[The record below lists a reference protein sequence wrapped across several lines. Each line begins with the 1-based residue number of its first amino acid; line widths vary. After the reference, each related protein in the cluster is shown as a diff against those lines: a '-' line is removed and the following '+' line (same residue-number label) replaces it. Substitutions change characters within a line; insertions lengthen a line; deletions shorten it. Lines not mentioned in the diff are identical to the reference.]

1 MIVSS
6 DIDRASSAIDP
17 PRSAEAIASELRF
30 CCIMYSIALSTTAPA
45 WLRWAGDSLVSSD
58 MARSLCNRFQIARF
72 QIAFDRLQGP
82 HPGKQAAFRKQGGM
96 AAAFGNHPVLQHD
109 DFIRIHDGGQAMGD
123 HQRGAAVR
131 DRVQGGLNLLL
142 RAA

>member
-1 MIVSS
+1 MIASS

-58 MARSLCNRFQIARF
+58 MARSLCNRFQIA
-72 QIAFDRLQGP
+72 FDRLQCP

-96 AAAFGNHPVLQHD
+96 AAAFGNHPVLQYD
-109 DFIRIHDGGQAMGD
+109 DFI
-123 HQRGAAVR
+123 
-131 DRVQGGLNLLL
+131 
-142 RAA
+142 